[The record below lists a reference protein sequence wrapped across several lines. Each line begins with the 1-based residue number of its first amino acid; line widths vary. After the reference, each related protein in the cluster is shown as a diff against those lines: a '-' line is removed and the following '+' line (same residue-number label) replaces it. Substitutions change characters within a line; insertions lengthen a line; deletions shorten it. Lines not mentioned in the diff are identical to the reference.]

1 MPKTPTDVRQLA
13 EKTDVKIVDV
23 KFIDLPGVWQHFSF
37 PVEDLTDDIF
47 EDGLGFDGSSVRGFQ
62 QIQESDMLLIPDPG
76 YGPCRPVTLRADVEP
91 YLQCARSDY
100 TPTL

>member
-13 EKTDVKIVDV
+13 EKDDVKIVDV

-47 EDGLGFDGSSVRGFQ
+47 EDGLEDVVLEDVVREVLDGRHLRG
-62 QIQESDMLLIPDPG
+62 
-76 YGPCRPVTLRADVEP
+76 
-91 YLQCARSDY
+91 RSRI
-100 TPTL
+100 